1 MLTGLIL
8 LALAVAF
15 LADASGAWRLT
26 PQRAAPLV
34 AGGLAMA
41 AVTGLVGRSVRGR
54 ARDRTPGDR
63 LAEDRMAGD
72 RLADGWTSGGRMPRV
87 RTARAARR
95 AARGRSRG
103 RR

>member
-1 MLTGLIL
+1 MKRHGFSPAAMLTGLIL

-41 AVTGLVGRSVRGR
+41 AVTGLVGRAVRGR
-54 ARDRTPGDR
+54 ARDRTP
-63 LAEDRMAGD
+63 GD